1 MFKFY
6 TDNLKANLISV
17 LLCIGLGPIYTMIIN
32 TNEDIFT
39 KCMVGNVIS
48 GSIYI
53 FMFGCFFWAMVDCC
67 HNFCGVFKKQ
77 FTNVSMLSWINPIF
91 ALISVC
97 CGALFTAAVYR
108 DADCATKCMF
118 GNVLSVVSLLLILF
132 IISCGK
138 CCCGYSA
145 VRPHNEEGAAHV

>member
-1 MFKFY
+1 
-6 TDNLKANLISV
+6 
-17 LLCIGLGPIYTMIIN
+17 MIIN

-53 FMFGCFFWAMVDCC
+53 FMFGCFFWAMVNCC
-67 HNFCGVFKKQ
+67 TNFCGLFKKP
-77 FTNVSMLSWINPIF
+77 FNNATMLSCINPIF
-91 ALISVC
+91 ALIFVC

-118 GNVLSVVSLLLILF
+118 GNVLSVVSLLLIIF
-132 IISCGK
+132 IISCGN
-138 CCCGYSA
+138 A
-145 VRPHNEEGAAHV
+145 VVVTPQLGLTMKKEPCMFNFLPVLLPIKN